1 MPSLNVTSFIHVPGT
16 VLGAG
21 DTAKNKEG
29 IYIAMVAKTAKRRVN
44 KYIEEQW
51 TVQEVQIKEENFI
64 LWWRTASGVGFES
77 DGHWDFSGEAAFEQ
91 RGLTGAREQASHQQ
105 SQGTGI
111 LGIGNHECL
120 RHEAEEGHVCS
131 RTSWR

>member
-44 KYIEEQW
+44 KYIEEQ
-51 TVQEVQIKEENFI
+51 
-64 LWWRTASGVGFES
+64 
-77 DGHWDFSGEAAFEQ
+77 
-91 RGLTGAREQASHQQ
+91 
-105 SQGTGI
+105 
-111 LGIGNHECL
+111 
-120 RHEAEEGHVCS
+120 
-131 RTSWR
+131 